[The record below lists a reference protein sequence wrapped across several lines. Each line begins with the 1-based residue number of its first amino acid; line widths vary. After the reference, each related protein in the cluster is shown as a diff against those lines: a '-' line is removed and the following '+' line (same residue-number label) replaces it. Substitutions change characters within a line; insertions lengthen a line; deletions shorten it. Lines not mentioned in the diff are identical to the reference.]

1 MERRPAGGPPD
12 AGDATLAVDA
22 HLHLWRYRADELD
35 WISDRMRVLQRD
47 FLADD
52 IARELAACGVRGCV
66 AVQARSSLAENDFL
80 LAQQAASRAIL
91 GVVGWVDLQAPDA
104 GAVLERY
111 AGKLVGVRH
120 IVQAEP
126 DDDFLLR
133 PAFQRGVA
141 RLPSLGMTYDLL
153 IYPRQLAAACVF
165 ADRNPDLRLVLDH
178 LAKPP
183 IAAGALEPWAA
194 DLRAL
199 ARRPQVFVKASGLV
213 TEADWARWTP
223 DQLRRYLDVI
233 FDAFGPERILFG
245 SDFPVCR
252 VAATYAQV
260 KRVLDDYC
268 AQLSGAERAR
278 VLADNA
284 IAFYQLSSPA
294 G

>member
-1 MERRPAGGPPD
+1 
-12 AGDATLAVDA
+12 
-22 HLHLWRYRADELD
+22 
-35 WISDRMRVLQRD
+35 
-47 FLADD
+47 
-52 IARELAACGVRGCV
+52 
-66 AVQARSSLAENDFL
+66 
-80 LAQQAASRAIL
+80 
-91 GVVGWVDLQAPDA
+91 
-104 GAVLERY
+104 
-111 AGKLVGVRH
+111 
-120 IVQAEP
+120 
-126 DDDFLLR
+126 
-133 PAFQRGVA
+133 
-141 RLPSLGMTYDLL
+141 MTYDLL

-183 IAAGALEPWAA
+183 IAAGELEPWAT

-223 DQLRRYLDVI
+223 DQLRQYLDVT

-284 IAFYQLSSPA
+284 IAFYRLPVSPVA
-294 G
+294 